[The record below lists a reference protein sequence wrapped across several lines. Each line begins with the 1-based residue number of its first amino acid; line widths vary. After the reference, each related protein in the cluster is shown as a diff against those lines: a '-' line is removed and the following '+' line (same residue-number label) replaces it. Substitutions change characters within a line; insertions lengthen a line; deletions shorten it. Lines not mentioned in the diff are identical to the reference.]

1 MYRDMNSENI
11 HNVIDSLAYQNN
23 QIVGILSEHIKD
35 STITEEKMFWI
46 TLINAI
52 AILVLT
58 AYLGYKQYQLQKSQK
73 NIALSSIYRNIY
85 SAIYEANTFIDYFL
99 FQLILTLSSSD
110 KNNELIK
117 QKNKIR
123 KIENSL
129 RDIEVDVALFFST
142 DRLMSEYVSI
152 LDYADNILTQMI
164 KENNT
169 ISQSTCKISDIFD
182 CSDMEKSQFIMQH
195 VENGDKAKFLFQ
207 CFCES
212 KQSLS
217 TRNIQE
223 EIKQTFKNLHY

>member
-1 MYRDMNSENI
+1 MNSEHV
-11 HNVIDSLAYQNN
+11 HNVTDSISYQNH
-23 QIVGILSEHIKD
+23 QLISILSEHIKD
-35 STITEEKMFWI
+35 GTIMEEKMFWV
-46 TLINAI
+46 TLVNAI
-52 AILVLT
+52 AILLLT

-123 KIENSL
+123 KIESSL

-142 DRLMSEYVSI
+142 DTLMSEYVSI

-169 ISQSTCKISDIFD
+169 ISQSTCKLSDILDF
-182 CSDMEKSQFIMQH
+182 SDMKKSKFILQH
-195 VENGDKAKFLFQ
+195 IENGDKYESLFQ
-207 CFCES
+207 CFCEN
-212 KQSLS
+212 KQSIS

-223 EIKQTFKNLHY
+223 EIKQTFKNSHY

>member
-1 MYRDMNSENI
+1 MNSEHI
-11 HNVIDSLAYQNN
+11 HNIIDSISYQNH
-23 QIVGILSEHIKD
+23 QLISILSEHIKD
-35 STITEEKMFWI
+35 GTIMEEKMFWV
-46 TLINAI
+46 TLVNAI
-52 AILVLT
+52 AILLLT

-123 KIENSL
+123 KIESSL

-142 DRLMSEYVSI
+142 DTLMSEYVSI

-164 KENNT
+164 KENKT
-169 ISQSTCKISDIFD
+169 ISQSTCILSDILDF
-182 CSDMEKSQFIMQH
+182 SDMKKSKFILQH
-195 VENGDKAKFLFQ
+195 IENGD
-207 CFCES
+207 
-212 KQSLS
+212 
-217 TRNIQE
+217 
-223 EIKQTFKNLHY
+223 